1 MQEDEFR
8 GQSEFPS
15 VSSVRPCEH
24 ACRGAAS
31 CQGQVAGQY
40 WACHAPNRRPLRSCC
55 AWVPKVLSGRGTS
68 PLFSLLDTT
77 SNVQSKRAQP
87 T

>member
-40 WACHAPNRRPLRSCC
+40 
-55 AWVPKVLSGRGTS
+55 
-68 PLFSLLDTT
+68 
-77 SNVQSKRAQP
+77 
-87 T
+87 